1 MPTEASILA
10 SREMDR
16 FIAYIL
22 RRRWLIA
29 AIFLVVSL
37 FGIYSWTR
45 LSIDAYPDIADVT
58 VQVVT
63 QVPGLAAEEIEQQIT
78 IPLERAL
85 NGIPSL
91 DMMRSKNAF
100 GLSIIILVFED
111 GTEDYWARQRVTEC
125 IGTVDLPYDAEP
137 ELNPLTSP
145 TGEIYRYVLVGD
157 ESVSLRELTDLNHWT
172 VIPALQRIQG
182 VAAVSNYGGLTTQY
196 QIELDPAK
204 LAAYDLT
211 LSDVTDAID
220 RNNSNAGGSMIP
232 VGDVSYVV
240 RGVGL
245 IRDLEDMGG
254 IVVKNEDR
262 VPVFLGD
269 LGTLKYGNLERKGI
283 LGYVDDEVSFSDGV
297 EGIVQ
302 MLRYQNPS
310 KVLKEV
316 HKVVDDL
323 NENEL
328 PENVRIKMFMDRT
341 QLVGTTL
348 HTVEHT
354 LLFGMLLV
362 IGILIIFLGSPRS
375 ALAVAITIPIAL
387 LVAFILMHLTGVPAN
402 LLSLGAID
410 FGILVDGAIV
420 MMETVLK
427 LREKDP
433 SSPLQGKE
441 TAEHVKEV
449 AKPIF
454 FATLI
459 IIVAYMPLF
468 AFERIEKKLFTP
480 MAFTVGYALV
490 GALSVALILIP
501 GLSYSIYRKPQN
513 VYRNKFMER
522 LTASY
527 KKWTSSLTAHPR
539 KVFAGIAAVLA
550 AVVVMI
556 VTVGKDF
563 LPNLDEG
570 GIWIQVQAPPGIS
583 LEKSTVMAD
592 ELRNVLKDEFE
603 EVTYVMTQV
612 GRDDEGAEAFTSSHI
627 EVCIGLKPYSQ
638 WKFGKTKDD
647 LIAEMAARIDRMPG
661 YKVGFSQPIID
672 MVMDQIAGSHSDLAM
687 KVYGDDLNEVR
698 RIAEDVERV
707 IKGIKGATDVI
718 IDQEPPLP
726 QLKISVDREKAA
738 YYGVN
743 VADVADLIEIAV
755 GGRAVSQVFIGSKV
769 YDVTCRFNEDSRDT
783 PEKIAELPLVTASGS
798 RIPLS
803 SVADVSTV
811 LGSSSITREMGRRHL
826 TVRVNLRGKDLTTF
840 LGEADSRI
848 AKEVTYDHTAFSL
861 KWDGQFENQKR
872 AYSRLGIIIP
882 FVLALMFLL
891 LYGAFGDF
899 RQAALLISLL
909 PLALFGGLL
918 ALNVRGMTF
927 NVSSA
932 VGFIALFGLTIQNGV
947 IMISHINGLRRK
959 GTPLKDAVIEGASHR
974 LRPVLMTATVA
985 ILGLLPA
992 SLATGVGSDVQR
1004 PLATVIV
1011 YGLLFSTV
1019 ITLFVL
1025 PTLYY
1030 LMEKRKKEKP
1040 AKEYEE
1046 DF

>member
-1 MPTEASILA
+1 MERIISYA
-10 SREMDR
+10 
-16 FIAYIL
+16 L
-22 RRRWLIA
+22 RRRGLIA
-29 AIFLVVSL
+29 VIFVVISL

-91 DMMRSKNAF
+91 DMMRSKSAF
-100 GLSIIILVFED
+100 GLSIIVLVFKD

-125 IGTVDLPYDAEP
+125 IGGVDLPYGALP

-157 ESVSLRELTDLNHWT
+157 GYSLRELTDINKWV
-172 VIPALQRIQG
+172 VIPALQQIQG

-196 QIELDPAK
+196 QLELDPQR
-204 LAAYDLT
+204 LLEYDVS
-211 LSDVTDAID
+211 LSDVEDALE
-220 RNNSNAGGSMIP
+220 NNNANAGGSMIRM
-232 VGDVSYVV
+232 GDVSYVV

-245 IRDLEDMGG
+245 IRDLPDMGD
-254 IVVKNEDR
+254 IVIKNEEGI
-262 VPVFLGD
+262 PVFLRD
-269 LGTLKYGNLERKGI
+269 LGELKYGNLERKGV
-283 LGYVDDEVSFSDGV
+283 LGYVDDEISFDDGV

-310 KVLKEV
+310 QVLEKV
-316 HKVVDDL
+316 HKVVDEL
-323 NENEL
+323 NSEIL
-328 PENVRIKMFMDRT
+328 PEGVEIKPFLDRT
-341 QLVGTTL
+341 NLVGTTL
-348 HTVEHT
+348 STVEHT
-354 LLFGMLLV
+354 LFFGMLLV
-362 IGILIIFLGSPRS
+362 IGILLIFLGSPKS
-375 ALAVAITIPIAL
+375 ALIVAATIPISL
-387 LVAFILMHLTGVPAN
+387 LVAFILMHLTGIPAN

-420 MMETVLK
+420 MTETILK
-427 LREKDP
+427 QREADP
-433 SSPLQGKE
+433 SRPLSRKE
-441 TAEHVKEV
+441 TGQHILEV
-449 AKPIF
+449 AKPVF

-480 MAFTVGYALV
+480 MAFTVGYALL

-501 GLSYSIYRKPQN
+501 GLAYTIYRKPQK
-513 VYRNKFMER
+513 VYHNKV
-522 LTASY
+522 LTRMNEAY
-527 KKWTSSLTAHPR
+527 RRQTGMLTEHPR
-539 KVFAGIAAVLA
+539 KVFAGIATVLV

-556 VTVGKDF
+556 GTVGKDF

-583 LEKSTVMAD
+583 LEKSTEMAT
-592 ELRNVLKDEFE
+592 ELRNKMKSFE

-612 GRDDEGAEAFTSSHI
+612 GHDDEGAEAFTSSHM
-627 EVCIGLKPYSQ
+627 EVAIGLKPYSQ
-638 WKFGKTKDD
+638 WKRGKSKED
-647 LIAEMAARIDRMPG
+647 LVAQMADTIALMPG
-661 YKVGFSQPIID
+661 YRVGFSQPIID

-687 KVYGDDLNEVR
+687 KVYGEDLDEAR
-698 RIAEDVERV
+698 RIAEKVERV
-707 IKGIKGATDVI
+707 IASIPGATDVI
-718 IDQEPPLP
+718 IDEEPPLP
-726 QLKISVDREKAA
+726 QMQITADREKAA

-743 VADVADLIEIAV
+743 IADIAQLIETAI
-755 GGRAVSQVFIGSKV
+755 GGRAVSQVFIGNRV
-769 YDVTCRFNEDSRDT
+769 YDVICRYREDVRDT
-783 PEKIAELPLVTASGS
+783 PEKIAGLTLASASGS

-803 SVADVSTV
+803 AVADVSTR
-811 LGSSSITREMGRRHL
+811 LGASSISREMNHRYL
-826 TVRVNLRGKDLTTF
+826 TIRVNLRGKDLTTF
-840 LGEADSRI
+840 LNEADARI
-848 AKEVTYDHTAFSL
+848 RQEVQYDHTRFTL
-861 KWDGQFENQKR
+861 KWDGQFENQRR
-872 AYSRLGIIIP
+872 AYTRLAVIIP
-882 FVLALMFLL
+882 FVLAIMFIL
-891 LYGAFGDF
+891 LYGAFRSF
-899 RQAALLISLL
+899 RQAGLLIALL

-947 IMISHINGLRRK
+947 IMISHINHLRAR
-959 GTPLKDAVIEGASHR
+959 GMALRDAVIEGASHR

-985 ILGLLPA
+985 VLGLLPA
-992 SLATGVGSDVQR
+992 SLATGIGSDVQR

-1011 YGLLFSTV
+1011 YGLLFSTI
-1019 ITLFVL
+1019 ITLYIV

-1030 LMEKRKKEKP
+1030 RMEQRQEQKSVKQD
-1040 AKEYEE
+1040 E
-1046 DF
+1046 DDQ